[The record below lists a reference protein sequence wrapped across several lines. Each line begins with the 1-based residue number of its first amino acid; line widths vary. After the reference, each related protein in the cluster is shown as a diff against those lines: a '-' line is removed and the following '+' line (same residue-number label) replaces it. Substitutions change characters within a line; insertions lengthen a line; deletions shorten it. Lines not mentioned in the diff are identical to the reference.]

1 MIESPLA
8 EIFYKEFVDKDRIK
22 MFYNGAVTHNITD
35 AFTSQL
41 EFEFENYKYHKIVKK
56 RVFNIMVET
65 LQNIS
70 KHSAI
75 NSKKHN
81 TGYGT
86 FVLYN
91 DKKEFVILSAN
102 MITEK
107 QMKLLEKNLGSVV
120 NTSRTNLRELYKTK
134 LIKGHISKKGGAG
147 LGFIDIAKRASEKIE
162 YDFIEFKPK
171 QIIFLIKIRVKKF

>member
-1 MIESPLA
+1 MIESSLA

-22 MFYNGAVTHNITD
+22 LFYNGAVTHNITD

-41 EFEFENYKYHKIVKK
+41 EFEFKNFNYNKAVKK
-56 RVFNIMVET
+56 RVFNIMVEI

-75 NSKKHN
+75 NSKNNN

-86 FVLYN
+86 FALYN

-102 MITEK
+102 VVNKK
-107 QMKLLEKNLGSVV
+107 QKDILEKNLNGIVGLP
-120 NTSRTNLRELYKTK
+120 RTELRNLYKK
-134 LIKGHISKKGGAG
+134 QLVQGRISNKGGAG
-147 LGFIDIAKRASEKIE
+147 LGFIDISKRASENIE
-162 YDFIEFKPK
+162 FDFIEFKPR
-171 QIIFLIKIRVKKF
+171 QVVFLIKIRVKKF

>member
-41 EFEFENYKYHKIVKK
+41 EFEFETYNYNKIVKK
-56 RVFNIMVET
+56 RVFNIMVEV

-75 NSKKHN
+75 NSKNHN

-86 FVLYN
+86 FALYN

-102 MITEK
+102 IVNNK
-107 QMKLLEKNLGSVV
+107 QKNILDKDLSVIS
-120 NTSRTNLRELYKTK
+120 NTNRIELRELYKNK
-134 LIKGHISKKGGAG
+134 LIKGRISKKGGAG
-147 LGFIDIAKRASEKIE
+147 LGFIDISKRASEKIE
-162 YDFIEFKPK
+162 FDFIEFKPK